1 MFSRKIFG
9 ERLKQLRIEKKAR
22 QFNLAEL
29 LNVTRTQISD
39 IENGKTTTTIEKLW
53 LLADY
58 FAADCRLNRHFK
70 QLAGDIILEFFGDFA
85 PSGISLFGMNDK

>member
-58 FAADCRLNRHFK
+58 FDVTIDYLVGRSDDPKRR
-70 QLAGDIILEFFGDFA
+70 
-85 PSGISLFGMNDK
+85 